1 MIHFIYI
8 HLVIG
13 ILFWTNQCHGFITNQ
28 PKPLFLFGKN
38 TLVSFRPNAA
48 APTSTSLFME
58 SNTYSSTYSGSN
70 NSDIIKR
77 PLNQPLPNQIPN
89 LDSSASKL
97 AKEFYTMMDE
107 FAQFT
112 PIDIQ
117 SVNSPRYRALYEGVL
132 AGANEPKVMNAFC
145 IVFED
150 YLPIRLAGRMIYKH
164 LKSVMARSIRE
175 REEIEQKLV
184 NNIGVELHTID
195 NGRRL
200 FSLAI
205 MDDLDEADGKL
216 SLQDLIDSGIVEMVI
231 ELLEFESFDAFIE
244 QIEKNED
251 GKITF
256 ESFMVGLQKC
266 TSSTGSD
273 DECEV
278 ICDLDEVLIEV
289 VARMEPKEKAKRRES
304 APVREKKHSDQYDSM
319 VKSFEQWEG
328 LIPTSGDGRL
338 IQVLDGC
345 FSGAKNEKIVAALKT
360 VYMDYSALRIGGDLV
375 FKLMRKLVERK

>member
-1 MIHFIYI
+1 MHFLQIP
-8 HLVIG
+8 LTIG
-13 ILFWTNQCHGFITNQ
+13 VLFWFTHCDGFTTNQ
-28 PKPLFLFGKN
+28 PGLFFSRRN
-38 TLVSFRPNAA
+38 VSVSFCPKAV
-48 APTSTSLFME
+48 APTSTLLFME
-58 SNTYSSTYSGSN
+58 GNTYSSTYSN
-70 NSDIIKR
+70 NNNDIIKR
-77 PLNQPLPNQIPN
+77 PLKQPLPNQIPN

-97 AKEFYTMMDE
+97 AKEFYTMMTE

-164 LKSVMARSIRE
+164 LKSVMERSIRE

-184 NNIGVELHTID
+184 ENIGVELHTID
-195 NGRRL
+195 NGRRV

-205 MDDLDEADGKL
+205 MDDLDEGDGKL
-216 SLQDLIDSGIVEMVI
+216 SLQDLIDSGIVQMVV

-266 TSSTGSD
+266 TSNNGSD
-273 DECEV
+273 EECDL
-278 ICDLDEVLIEV
+278 ICDLDKVLMEV
-289 VARMEPKEKAKRRES
+289 VTRMEPIEKLKRQES
-304 APVREKKHSDQYDSM
+304 APIREKKHSDQYDFM

-345 FSGAKNEKIVAALKT
+345 FSGAKNQKIVAALKT

>member
-1 MIHFIYI
+1 MQRLFI
-8 HLVIG
+8 HLSIVILSWS
-13 ILFWTNQCHGFITNQ
+13 IHCHGFTTNN
-28 PKPLFLFGKN
+28 PRFFISRKN
-38 TLVSFRPNAA
+38 TSVSFFPKED
-48 APTSTSLFME
+48 APTSTLRFME
-58 SNTYSSTYSGSN
+58 GNTYSSTYN
-70 NSDIIKR
+70 NNINDIIKR
-77 PLNQPLPNQIPN
+77 PLNQPLPNQIPK
-89 LDSSASKL
+89 LDPSASKL
-97 AKEFYTMMDE
+97 AKEFYNMMTE
-107 FAQFT
+107 FSQFT

-132 AGANEPKVMNAFC
+132 AGANEPKVMSAFC

-150 YLPIRLAGRMIYKH
+150 YLPIRLAGRMIYTH
-164 LKSVMARSIRE
+164 LKSVMERSIRE
-175 REEIEQKLV
+175 RKEIEQKLV
-184 NNIGVELHTID
+184 DNIGIELHTID
-195 NGRRL
+195 NGRRI

-205 MDDLDEADGKL
+205 MDDLDEGDGKL
-216 SLQDLIDSGIVEMVI
+216 SLQDLIDSGIVQMVV
-231 ELLEFESFDAFIE
+231 ELLEFESFDAFVE

-266 TSSTGSD
+266 TSSNGSD
-273 DECEV
+273 EECEV
-278 ICDLDEVLIEV
+278 ICDLDEVLTEV
-289 VARMEPKEKAKRRES
+289 VKRMEPIEKAKKQES
-304 APVREKKHSDQYDSM
+304 TTVREKKHSDQFDFM

-328 LIPTSGDGRL
+328 LVSTSGDGRL